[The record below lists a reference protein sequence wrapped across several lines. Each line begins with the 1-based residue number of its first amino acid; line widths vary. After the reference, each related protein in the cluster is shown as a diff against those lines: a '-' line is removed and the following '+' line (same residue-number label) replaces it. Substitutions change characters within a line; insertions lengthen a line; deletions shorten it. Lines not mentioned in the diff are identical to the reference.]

1 MEIEKKIR
9 RKTISIEKK
18 EQKEQKEREKK
29 MFNTWFRSFKN
40 KLITKDIIWK
50 NVENRKIK

>member
-9 RKTISIEKK
+9 KKTIFIEKK

-29 MFNTWFRSFKN
+29 MFNT
-40 KLITKDIIWK
+40 
-50 NVENRKIK
+50 